1 MAVNIPIWPGSS
13 SFFPGNTPFGFYDYD
28 YEFQQDVDK
37 VADWCAKRLGY
48 PLSEVELQDLHFYT
62 SFEEAVT
69 EYGAQLNAY
78 NIRDNM
84 LNLYGASTGSNLT
97 GKQISPNMGGI
108 ITLAN
113 EYGEVAGT
121 GGNVTYYTGSVT
133 LVGGQQIYDLTNP
146 SVVRLES
153 GTPGTTQIEIKRLY
167 HEAPPALVRFFD
179 PFIGTGIGTQQ
190 MLDAFGFGSYSPG
203 TSFMMMPVY
212 ADLLRLQAIEFND
225 TVRRSGY
232 SFEIVNN
239 RLRIMPIPLVNSVSK
254 VWFDYIIKSE
264 RSNPLK
270 GNTGNISDF
279 SNVPY
284 ENVTYEYVN
293 SVGRQWIR
301 RYAAALSKEMLG
313 NIRGKYSSIPI
324 PNSEITLNGAD
335 LSSAAQTEKDA
346 LLTELKEMLDSMS
359 RQAQL
364 ERKQAEADAMQAQ
377 MNKMPLKIYIG

>member
-62 SFEEAVT
+62 AFEEAVT

-146 SVVRLES
+146 SVVTLES

-254 VWFDYIIKSE
+254 VWFDYVIKSE

>member
-62 SFEEAVT
+62 AFEEAVT

-146 SVVRLES
+146 SVVTLES

>member
-1 MAVNIPIWPGSS
+1 
-13 SFFPGNTPFGFYDYD
+13 
-28 YEFQQDVDK
+28 
-37 VADWCAKRLGY
+37 
-48 PLSEVELQDLHFYT
+48 
-62 SFEEAVT
+62 
-69 EYGAQLNAY
+69 
-78 NIRDNM
+78 
-84 LNLYGASTGSNLT
+84 
-97 GKQISPNMGGI
+97 
-108 ITLAN
+108 
-113 EYGEVAGT
+113 
-121 GGNVTYYTGSVT
+121 
-133 LVGGQQIYDLTNP
+133 
-146 SVVRLES
+146 
-153 GTPGTTQIEIKRLY
+153 
-167 HEAPPALVRFFD
+167 
-179 PFIGTGIGTQQ
+179 
-190 MLDAFGFGSYSPG
+190 
-203 TSFMMMPVY
+203 
-212 ADLLRLQAIEFND
+212 LLRLQAIEFND

-239 RLRIMPIPLVNSVSK
+239 RLRIFPIPMVNSVSK
-254 VWFDYIIKSE
+254 VWFDYVIKSE

-301 RYAAALSKEMLG
+301 RYAAALTKEMLG
-313 NIRGKYSSIPI
+313 NVRGKYSSIPI

-335 LSSAAQTEKDA
+335 LLSAAQTEKDA

>member
-13 SFFPGNTPFGFYDYD
+13 SFFPGNTPFGFYHYD

-62 SFEEAVT
+62 AFEEAVT

-203 TSFMMMPVY
+203 TSFMMMPIY

-239 RLRIMPIPLVNSVSK
+239 RLRIMPIPMVNSVSK
-254 VWFDYIIKSE
+254 VWFDYVIKSE

-335 LSSAAQTEKDA
+335 LASAAQTEKDA